1 MSPSDT
7 NHLRLLRT
15 GRVYQLNSKD
25 ELSAIFIRQIL
36 ASVVKKAG
44 KQVGRRTVKLPILD
58 GDRELGKLSV
68 VIIQSQHTP
77 AFLDDASGIVDI
89 RHGCVLLFE
98 SQGFILVSTS
108 NFTWSEGLGEKLLRR
123 LSRGEMQFYAAHDN
137 LANEVVEVRSLDV
150 IDTSY
155 RSQKTTG
162 QDLSSTYPST
172 GTNRS
177 LLTSIGV
184 KKNDVGSMKLG
195 LSTAAIRSSGGR
207 ASYIDF
213 AVWATEIIDGVRR
226 ALAARTI
233 NSFIGMFA
241 TPLDL
246 VDLPMGVNPSGL
258 LLWLDELATE
268 LQAGRLQVRW
278 RPRNSKRSG
287 KLIQHHRVDRYLEA
301 ARTSMRIEPGPR
313 PETFKVFAPL
323 IFGETWL
330 KSNKR
335 TYSLATRWSSR
346 VEIFDTSNQEV
357 IQLSSWLQRG
367 RCLHL
372 VFTDI
377 KYAFSDSTL
386 FVDSKIEGQVSRLGN
401 IISSRKKFLQTTK
414 EKGSLKRSPSMWDSG
429 CMFALIESEFADATV
444 LICDDMPGE
453 WADFIAIRDGAEG
466 PTLTFV
472 HCKAKLG
479 DFAPSEFEV
488 VVSQALKNLA
498 RRYLTDADIEE
509 RKARWTGTVPQT
521 QVPRIRIGGS
531 PEDVEHHFKRVMARS
546 DVRAKVV
553 LAVNFLSKKAA
564 EDMTNKVLIGE
575 ALSENETQLAWL
587 LTGFMS
593 VCQRSGVVP
602 EIWCRE

>member
-1 MSPSDT
+1 MSAFDT
-7 NHLRLLRT
+7 SHLRLLRT
-15 GRVYQLNSKD
+15 GRVYQLTFKD
-25 ELSAIFIRQIL
+25 ELSSIFIRQIL
-36 ASVVKKAG
+36 SSVVKRAG
-44 KQVGRRTVKLPILD
+44 KQVGRRMVKLPIID
-58 GDRELGKLSV
+58 VDREIGKLSL
-68 VIIQSQHTP
+68 VIVQSEHTP
-77 AFLDDASGIVDI
+77 AFLDDVSGIVDI

-98 SQGFILVSTS
+98 RQGFVLVSTS
-108 NFTWSEGLGEKLLRR
+108 NFTWSEGLGEKILRR

-150 IDTSY
+150 IDTSF

-162 QDLSSTYPST
+162 QDLSGTYPST

-177 LLTSIGV
+177 LLTSIGI
-184 KKNDVGSMKLG
+184 KKTDVGSMKLG

-207 ASYIDF
+207 ASYSDF
-213 AVWATEIIDGVRR
+213 ALWATEIIDGIKR

-246 VDLPMGVNPSGL
+246 VDLPKGVNPSGL
-258 LLWLDELATE
+258 LLWLEELAAE
-268 LQAGRLQVRW
+268 LQAGRLQLRW
-278 RPRNSKRSG
+278 KARNSKRSV
-287 KLIQHHRVDRYLEA
+287 KLIRPHRVDRYLEA
-301 ARTSMRIEPGPR
+301 AKASMRIEPGPK
-313 PETFKVFAPL
+313 EDTFKVLAPS
-323 IFGETWL
+323 IYGDTWL

-346 VEIFDTSNQEV
+346 IEVFDTSNQEATP
-357 IQLSSWLQRG
+357 LSSWLQRE

-386 FVDSKIEGQVSRLGN
+386 FVDSKIEGQVSRLSN
-401 IISSRKKFLQTTK
+401 IIFARRSFLQATK
-414 EKGSLKRSPSMWDSG
+414 EKGSLKRSPSAWEKG
-429 CMFALIESEFADATV
+429 CMFALVESELADATV

-453 WADFIAIRDGAEG
+453 WADFIAIRDAAEG
-466 PTLTFV
+466 PTLTFI
-472 HCKAKLG
+472 HCKAKNG

-498 RRYLTDADIEE
+498 RRYLTDGDIEG
-509 RKARWTGTVPQT
+509 RKARWAGNVPQT

-531 PEDVEHHFKRVMARS
+531 PEDVANHFKRVMARS

-553 LAVNFLSKKAA
+553 LAVNFLSKSAA
-564 EDMTNKVLIGE
+564 DDMSNKVLAGQ
-575 ALSENETQLAWL
+575 ALSESETQLAWL

-593 VCQRSGVVP
+593 VCQRSGIVP